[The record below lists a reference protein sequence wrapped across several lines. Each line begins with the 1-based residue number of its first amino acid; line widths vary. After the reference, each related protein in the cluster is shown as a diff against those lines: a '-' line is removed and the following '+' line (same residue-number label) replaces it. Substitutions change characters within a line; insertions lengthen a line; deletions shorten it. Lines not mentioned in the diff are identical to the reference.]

1 MPRHPPCALLCLTS
15 KRCRASHVSLLC
27 KNAEHFC
34 QQIFNKNICLPCTFY
49 GACRFAPSV
58 ALTAF
63 FLLMSFLSKNT
74 KCFHFSYSLRL
85 ILSSRYSVFKVRSAA
100 LFPLLWRLR
109 DSNSRPPACKAGALP
124 TELSPHLI
132 WQPPTLPCRLQHS
145 TIGRPGL
152 NFPVQAR
159 ASCSVWVRVF
169 PPGASPPDSF
179 FHGIHFKC
187 FLFHAMSFRLP
198 APQTSKQHHS
208 PYFFLP

>member
-1 MPRHPPCALLCLTS
+1 MCSSPRLIAAYHVFLRLSVPRHPPCALLCLTS

-85 ILSSRYSVFKVRSAA
+85 ILSSRYSVFKVRSAVRMYCYGLKWTRTTDLTLIRRA
-100 LFPLLWRLR
+100 L
-109 DSNSRPPACKAGALP
+109 
-124 TELSPHLI
+124 
-132 WQPPTLPCRLQHS
+132 
-145 TIGRPGL
+145 
-152 NFPVQAR
+152 
-159 ASCSVWVRVF
+159 
-169 PPGASPPDSF
+169 
-179 FHGIHFKC
+179 
-187 FLFHAMSFRLP
+187 
-198 APQTSKQHHS
+198 
-208 PYFFLP
+208 